1 MINAETIYNELV
13 SKYKDIDIPLMYA
26 MLEEVSEDAAN
37 SDVADDKKVSV
48 ALIAFY
54 SSLKSMMAVLNAAFQ
69 NSDRVIINYRGR
81 SFELTPESLFVKAF
95 SQL

>member
-1 MINAETIYNELV
+1 MINTETIYNELA
-13 SKYKDIDIPLMYA
+13 SKYKDYDIPLMYA

-37 SDVADDKKVSV
+37 SDV